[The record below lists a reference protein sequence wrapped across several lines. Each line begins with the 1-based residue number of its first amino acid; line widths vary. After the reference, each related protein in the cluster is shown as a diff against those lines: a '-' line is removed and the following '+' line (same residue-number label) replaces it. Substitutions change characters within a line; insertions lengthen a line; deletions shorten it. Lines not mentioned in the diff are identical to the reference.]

1 MTNGGRRQHFC
12 VGNVPGVSRC
22 RSTTA
27 EDPGVHSQDAATATR
42 RPSSRMAL
50 YIQLGA
56 TVSGTGETDGRLAA
70 PDPVDARY
78 LVGGPGWS
86 GAGPAAVGTGV
97 LPLSLDDPGG
107 RKSPA
112 AAGRW

>member
-42 RPSSRMAL
+42 RPSSGTAM
-50 YIQLGA
+50 YIQLGCQN
-56 TVSGTGETDGRLAA
+56 GLR
-70 PDPVDARY
+70 
-78 LVGGPGWS
+78 
-86 GAGPAAVGTGV
+86 
-97 LPLSLDDPGG
+97 GG
-107 RKSPA
+107 RRTNDWRRRIRLTPPV
-112 AAGRW
+112 AGLL